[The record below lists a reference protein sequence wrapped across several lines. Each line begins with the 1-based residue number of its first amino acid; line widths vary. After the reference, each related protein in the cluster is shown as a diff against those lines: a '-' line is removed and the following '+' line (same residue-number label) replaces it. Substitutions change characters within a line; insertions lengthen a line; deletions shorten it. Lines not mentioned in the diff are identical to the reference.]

1 MSQEDNVVYLKNS
14 SAAARSVVEH
24 EVYMRIRQRTVSQL
38 ASALALML
46 DSVDDALF
54 ERADKAGSSQAQEEF
69 FMAMRQLRLGRRDL
83 EDSFRATLENGFKRL
98 QAGSGSSPA
107 PISSSDPDLA
117 LLDNEALE
125 EAIAV
130 DGMVAKM
137 RAREALRLAH
147 LQAGLAKLFPRQT
160 VDERNSPLDPGQI
173 VGAFA
178 SSAAQLNIALNPRLI
193 LYKLFDKHVLGA
205 LSGLYEEIDRLLV
218 QAGLR
223 STASRARPASSQ
235 NQAATRSDKQQ
246 LRQYHSVHPWGTAP
260 LLESLRQ
267 LLAEEAVIGL
277 DAAPPSDGNAS
288 PVAGPAASLSDLVGA
303 LSLMQREVGAS
314 VAAEPRLKQTLDQ
327 LLADGQA
334 ERKQIGALESAAIDI
349 VELLFEAIL
358 DDPQLPPLIKA
369 LLARL
374 QIPVLK
380 VAFLDGAFFGNR
392 QHPARRLINEMA
404 RAALGWVEPT
414 HLERD
419 PLYRRIENIVERIL
433 SEFGDDG
440 QLFDEL
446 LDEFLAFQEQERE
459 RARLVE
465 ERARQA
471 AEGKAKVE
479 SAKARVD
486 AELQQRVSGRRLPRV
501 VHQLL
506 DDAWSKVLFLSC
518 LKADEDSSEWQRQ
531 LAVVDR
537 LIVSVEPKATAEA
550 RRQLLTEIPVLLH
563 ELREG
568 LNAILFNPFEMTK
581 LFKLLEAEHVRCL
594 TTTATGEALE
604 GAPPVVAEA
613 SSGES
618 STPAASDDLQEYL
631 QQLEAIAIGSWF
643 EFGQGRGGRVRGK
656 LSARLGDGRRLIFV
670 NRSGFKV
677 MDCTPEELAVELRD
691 GKAMMLDDGQLFDK
705 ALEAVITSLRRAQ
718 ASG

>member
-1 MSQEDNVVYLKNS
+1 M
-14 SAAARSVVEH
+14 
-24 EVYMRIRQRTVSQL
+24 
-38 ASALALML
+38 
-46 DSVDDALF
+46 
-54 ERADKAGSSQAQEEF
+54 
-69 FMAMRQLRLGRRDL
+69 
-83 EDSFRATLENGFKRL
+83 
-98 QAGSGSSPA
+98 
-107 PISSSDPDLA
+107 
-117 LLDNEALE
+117 
-125 EAIAV
+125 
-130 DGMVAKM
+130 
-137 RAREALRLAH
+137 
-147 LQAGLAKLFPRQT
+147 
-160 VDERNSPLDPGQI
+160 
-173 VGAFA
+173 
-178 SSAAQLNIALNPRLI
+178 
-193 LYKLFDKHVLGA
+193 
-205 LSGLYEEIDRLLV
+205 
-218 QAGLR
+218 
-223 STASRARPASSQ
+223 
-235 NQAATRSDKQQ
+235 
-246 LRQYHSVHPWGTAP
+246 
-260 LLESLRQ
+260 
-267 LLAEEAVIGL
+267 
-277 DAAPPSDGNAS
+277 
-288 PVAGPAASLSDLVGA
+288 AASLSDLVGA
-303 LSLMQREVGAS
+303 LSLLQRQVGAS
-314 VAAEPRLKQTLDQ
+314 VAAEPRLKQTLGQ

-334 ERKQIGALESAAIDI
+334 ERKQIGALESAAIDV

-369 LLARL
+369 LIARL

-392 QHPARRLINEMA
+392 QHPARRLINEIA
-404 RAALGWVEPT
+404 GAALGWVEPV

-419 PLYRRIENIVERIL
+419 PLYCRIENIVERIL

-440 QLFDEL
+440 QLFSEL
-446 LDEFLAFQEQERE
+446 LEDFLAFQEQERE

-465 ERARQA
+465 ERTRLA

-486 AELQQRVSGRRLPRV
+486 AELQRRVSGRQLPGV
-501 VHQLL
+501 IYQLL

-537 LIVSVEPKATAEA
+537 LIASVEPKATPEA

-613 SSGES
+613 LSGEPA
-618 STPAASDDLQEYL
+618 TPAASDDLQEYL
-631 QQLEAIAIGSWF
+631 QQLDAVAIGSWF
-643 EFGQGRGGRVRGK
+643 EFGQDRGGRVRGK

-677 MDCTPEELAVELRD
+677 VDCTPEELAVDLRD
-691 GKAMMLDDGQLFDK
+691 GRAVMLDDGQLFDK
-705 ALEAVITSLRRAQ
+705 ALEAVITSLRRAHQ
-718 ASG
+718 VSR